1 MKPFLLFAMLL
12 CGCLAKTSAQE
23 NRQDILLNLDE
34 NWYFFDSR
42 ENLYV
47 PVLPFYHEG
56 ANSISQWI
64 PLADYQAN
72 TLEIGCEHGSALFIN
87 NQLYRRSGEAQLHTF
102 PIDALQQQFGD
113 TILLTIFSRNITSRL
128 PTCRIMRGGALQ
140 VQNAVLSTI
149 DPVRFPEHER
159 WNQSVLPANLLNLL
173 SILTVAFFAF
183 AFARN
188 SPFSSLF
195 SVDRYLFKLFQGGQV
210 EEKASFTDR
219 IVYVLFLAAC
229 HTLFLLYLIRT
240 GKRNTFAGWFWSD
253 AVSDNF
259 LADNLIKIF
268 LIFLA
273 IGGLRIALL
282 YVMGSL
288 YSIRSGLQSHLYEHI
303 QSNNLLYSLLL
314 ILAVMLQLGE
324 MNLGNLFL
332 TCFTLALLAQAAFT
346 TYRVNKM
353 IPYKRV
359 YLISY
364 FCMTEFIPVLITVK
378 LFIGS

>member
-1 MKPFLLFAMLL
+1 MKKYSIFWIFLF
-12 CGCLAKTSAQE
+12 GCLTTVFSQE

-34 NWYFFDSR
+34 KWHVFDIR

-56 ANSISQWI
+56 VNSISQWI
-64 PLADYQAN
+64 ALGDYQAN
-72 TLEIGCEHGSALFIN
+72 SLEVNCRGASALFIN
-87 NQLYRRSGEAQLHTF
+87 NQLYRRSGEAQLHTL
-102 PIDALQQQFGD
+102 PITALQEQFGD
-113 TILLTIFSRNITSRL
+113 TILLTIFSENITSKL
-128 PTCRIMRGGALQ
+128 PTCRIVRGGALQ
-140 VQNAVLSTI
+140 MQNAVLSTI
-149 DPVRFPEHER
+149 DPVHFPDHEK
-159 WNQSVLPANLLNLL
+159 WNRSVISSNLLNILN
-173 SILTVAFFAF
+173 ILTVAFFAF
-183 AFARN
+183 AFVRN

-195 SVDRYLFKLFQGGQV
+195 SVDRYIFKLFQGGQV

-240 GKRNTFAGWFWSD
+240 GVRNTFSGWFWSD
-253 AVSDNF
+253 TVSSNF
-259 LADNLIKIF
+259 IVDNLIEIF

-273 IGGLRIALL
+273 LGSLRIALL
-282 YVMGSL
+282 YIMGSL

-314 ILAVMLQLGE
+314 IFAAMLQLGE
-324 MNLGNLFL
+324 INASTLFL
-332 TCFTLALLAQAAFT
+332 TCFALALLAQAAFT